1 MSFRSSAQ
9 AEDFDLLAREDV
21 RYMLSSRIS
30 QASWEVRRLSHFRS
44 SLDGRHA
51 DRRPISS
58 KWAYPDSISAAQFW
72 SPGPASQQAWTNILF
87 VSRHLGPQS

>member
-1 MSFRSSAQ
+1 MCFRSSAQ
-9 AEDFDLLAREDV
+9 AEDFDLLAGMDV
-21 RYMLSSRIS
+21 RYMLS
-30 QASWEVRRLSHFRS
+30 QASREVRRLSHFRS

-72 SPGPASQQAWTNILF
+72 SPGAASQQAWTNILF
-87 VSRHLGPQS
+87 VSRYLEPQS